1 MRWIESTVAGAWV
14 HGLSLNESHRLVDQ
28 WQWTAVATG
37 DGEAVR
43 LASVVDASK
52 LRCSSGEDEGTK
64 GGGGLRR
71 SFWDG

>member
-1 MRWIESTVAGAWV
+1 VAA
-14 HGLSLNESHRLVDQ
+14 
-28 WQWTAVATG
+28 G

-43 LASVVDASK
+43 LASDVDAGT

-71 SFWDG
+71 SFWDGRFGTGGGTLVGRRLHTMARVSTIADQNSP